1 MLNNLSYMA
10 DAYTNIK
17 SEKKENS
24 EVEVTG
30 EITVEAA
37 ADYRKKALKEIGKT
51 MTVDGFRQGHVPEK
65 IIIEKVGEAYLL
77 EEAAELA
84 LKDIAPKIIEKEA
97 PNYVGRPQ
105 IEITKLAAGNPIGFK
120 ITIGILPEFKLPDY
134 KKISAEEMKKK
145 EPVPEIT
152 EKEIDDVIVEV
163 RKQRAHHAFHAAN
176 KDTPGHDHSEEAMA
190 AHMPEFN
197 DEFVKTLGAFESV
210 SDFREKAKSN
220 MQKEKEHKNIEK
232 RRGTLLE
239 AIVAKTD
246 IELPKA
252 IIDAEIERMFGQF
265 EADISGMGLK
275 VEDYLKHI
283 KKTPEELRTD
293 WLPDAEKRAKLNL
306 ILVEIAKTESIH
318 ADKEAVE
325 LEVKNL
331 AERFKDVDPL
341 RVRAYVEHSLTVEK
355 VIQFLES
362 HA

>member
-1 MLNNLSYMA
+1 MA
-10 DAYTNIK
+10 EIYTNIK

-30 EITVEAA
+30 EITVEALN
-37 ADYRKKALKEIGKT
+37 DYRKKALKEIGKSI
-51 MTVDGFRQGHVPEK
+51 TVDGFRQGHVPEK
-65 IIIEKVGEAYLL
+65 IIVEKVGEAYLL

-84 LKDIAPKIIEKEA
+84 LKEIGPKIIEQEA
-97 PNYVGRPQ
+97 PNYVGRPN
-105 IEITKLAAGNPIGFK
+105 IEITKLAADNPVGFK

-134 KKISAEEMKKK
+134 KKIAHKEMKK
-145 EPVPEIT
+145 EGETAEIS
-152 EKEIDDVIVEV
+152 EKEIDDVIDEV

-176 KDTPGHDHSEEAMA
+176 KETPGHDHAEEALA

-210 SDFREKAKSN
+210 ADFREKAKGN

-232 RRGTLLE
+232 RRGMLLE
-239 AIVAKTD
+239 EIVKETD
-246 IELPKA
+246 IKLPKA
-252 IIDAEIERMFGQF
+252 IIDAELERMFGQF

-306 ILVEIAKTESIH
+306 ILAEIAKTESIH
-318 ADKEAVE
+318 ADKDAVE

-331 AERFKDVDPL
+331 TEKFKDVDPL
-341 RVRAYVEHSLTVEK
+341 RVRAYVEHSLTIEK